1 MKLTHKLAG
10 TALLAA
16 IAVAA
21 TAPGVTKAAD
31 PAAPGVGEGEI
42 EFTSKTYGT
51 YDTSGVVP
59 PNYTSQSTIDT
70 DSTALLDG
78 PFLVQGMSKLVFNS
92 QSATTGAVTSWA
104 KPTTANANTV
114 GATDKVEGRANWVQF
129 KDDRQVDDHGY
140 ELKAIISQNFQF
152 NDTAKGKIRNIKGA
166 QITYGNAHLVAD
178 KDNESLKPTSGIVP
192 AATVNETNSEI
203 VFKNRE
209 ETKGRGRYAV
219 YFGDAEATKPTEKPE
234 ESVKLDLPANQAE
247 EIMNGKYVAKITWT
261 LEATPK

>member
-16 IAVAA
+16 VAVAA

-42 EFTSKTYGT
+42 EFTSKTYGS
-51 YDTSGVVP
+51 YDSSGVVP
-59 PNYTSQSTIDT
+59 PDYTSQSTIDT

-104 KPTTANANTV
+104 QPTKANAGMTNEV
-114 GATDKVEGRANWVQF
+114 DNRANWVQF

-140 ELKAIISQNFQF
+140 ELKAVISQNFQF
-152 NDTAKGKIRNIKGA
+152 NDTEKGKVRNIKGA
-166 QITYGNAHLVAD
+166 QITYGNANLVAD
-178 KDNESLKPTSGIVP
+178 KDNESLKPSSTGLNK
-192 AATVNETNSEI
+192 AAKVNETGSEL
-203 VFKNRE
+203 VFKNTE

-219 YFGDAEATKPTEKPE
+219 YFGDALDDTQPAN

-261 LEATPK
+261 LEATPKP